1 MRSFDGT
8 LMDDGA
14 PMKDPEVTRL
24 LAVPE
29 IAVDTERALARVR
42 ARAARP
48 SLRRV
53 PVRWLQGLA
62 AAAAV
67 VLVAS
72 ALTLSGFA
80 GSLLTIFEPRQ
91 FVAIPVDLSDLKI
104 ASDLERYGALTWS
117 AQPKPIE
124 VADAAAARAA
134 AGFAPL
140 VPASP
145 PSGLR
150 AARWSVLQQTSATF
164 TFSAASARDAAS
176 RAGRTPPPM
185 PAGMDGSRLV
195 FTAGTTIVQIY
206 AGAPAGLGGRALGG
220 PVSGGQV
227 SGGQVSDGQT
237 IGGRSLGGQVPAGMS
252 AEVPA
257 LVVAQMR
264 APTVASDGVGLDEL
278 RAYLLAQPGI
288 SPQLAAQIRA
298 ISDPAHTLPV
308 PVPAGQASTKNVKVR
323 GTDGLFVGDS
333 TGLGSGVVWRSG
345 EFVFGVAGT
354 LTESELLAVAG
365 SLR

>member
-1 MRSFDGT
+1 MRSDDST
-8 LMDDGA
+8 LMDDDA

-24 LAVPE
+24 LAIPE
-29 IAVDTERALARVR
+29 LAVDTERALARVR

-72 ALTLSGFA
+72 TLTLSGFA
-80 GSLLTIFEPRQ
+80 ESLLTIFEPRQ
-91 FVAIPVDLSDLKI
+91 FVAIPVDLNDLKI

-117 AQPKPIE
+117 AQPKPTE

-145 PSGLR
+145 PVGLR

-164 TFSAASARDAAS
+164 TFSAAAARDAAA

-195 FTAGTTIVQIY
+195 FTVGTAIVQSY
-206 AGAPAGLGGRALGG
+206 TGGADGLGGRALGG
-220 PVSGGQV
+220 QTLGGQFP
-227 SGGQVSDGQT
+227 
-237 IGGRSLGGQVPAGMS
+237 GGQVPAGMP
-252 AEVPA
+252 AAIPA
-257 LVVAQMR
+257 LVVVQMR
-264 APTVASDGVGLDEL
+264 APTVASDGVSLDEL

>member
-1 MRSFDGT
+1 
-8 LMDDGA
+8 MDDGA
-14 PMKDPEVTRL
+14 PRRDPEVARL
-24 LAVPE
+24 LAVPDL
-29 IAVDTERALARVR
+29 AVNTERALTRVR

-62 AAAAV
+62 ATAAV

-72 ALTLSGFA
+72 TLTLSGFA
-80 GSLLTIFEPRQ
+80 ESLLTIFEPQR
-91 FVAIPVDLSDLKI
+91 FVAIPVSMNDLKI
-104 ASDLERYGALTWS
+104 ASDLERYGALTWG
-117 AQPKPIE
+117 AQPKPTE
-124 VADAAAARAA
+124 VADASAARAA

-150 AARWSVLQQTSATF
+150 AARWSVLLQTSATF
-164 TFSAASARDAAS
+164 TFSAASARDAAT

-195 FTAGTTIVQIY
+195 FTAGTTIVQSY
-206 AGAPAGLGGRALGG
+206 SSGTSSLGA
-220 PVSGGQV
+220 
-227 SGGQVSDGQT
+227 QT
-237 IGGRSLGGQVPAGMS
+237 LGGQALSGQMPAGMP
-252 AEVPA
+252 AQIPA
-257 LVVAQMR
+257 LVVVQMR
-264 APTVASDGVGLDEL
+264 APTVASDGVSLDDL
-278 RAYLLAQPGI
+278 RAYLLAQPGV
-288 SPQLAAQIRA
+288 SPQLAAQIKA

-345 EFVFGVAGT
+345 DFVFGVAGT
-354 LTESELLAVAG
+354 LTESELLATAN

>member
-1 MRSFDGT
+1 MRSFDGS
-8 LMDDGA
+8 DAGGEA
-14 PMKDPEVTRL
+14 RDPEVARL

-29 IAVDTERALARVR
+29 LAVDTERALARVR

-53 PVRWLQGLA
+53 PVRWLQGLV

-72 ALTLSGFA
+72 TLTLSGFA
-80 GSLLTIFEPRQ
+80 ESLFTIFEPQR
-91 FVAIPVDLSDLKI
+91 FVAIPVSMSDLTV
-104 ASDLERYGALTWS
+104 ASDLERYGALKWS
-117 AQPKPIE
+117 AQPKPTE
-124 VADAAAARAA
+124 VVDAAAARAA

-140 VPASP
+140 VPAQLP
-145 PSGLR
+145 TGAGAPHWGVLR
-150 AARWSVLQQTSATF
+150 ETSATF

-195 FTAGTTIVQIY
+195 FTAGTTIVQTY
-206 AGAPAGLGGRALGG
+206 
-220 PVSGGQV
+220 SGGT
-227 SGGQVSDGQT
+227 S
-237 IGGRSLGGQVPAGMS
+237 SLGGQTLGGQSPGGQVPGGMP
-252 AEVPA
+252 AEIPA
-257 LVVAQMR
+257 LVVVQMR
-264 APTVASDGVGLDEL
+264 APTVASDGVSLNDL

-288 SPQLAAQIRA
+288 SPQLAAQVKA

-345 EFVFGVAGT
+345 DFVFGVAGT
-354 LTESELLAVAG
+354 LTESELLAAAN